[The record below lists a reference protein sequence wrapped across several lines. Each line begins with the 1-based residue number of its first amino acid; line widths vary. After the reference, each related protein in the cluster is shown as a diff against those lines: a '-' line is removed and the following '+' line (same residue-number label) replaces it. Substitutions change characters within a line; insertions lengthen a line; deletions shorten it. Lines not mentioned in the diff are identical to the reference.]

1 LTGSSPCSPGN
12 NGYNGARGFS
22 TLRVFAVWVSGIKGS
37 PLFVA
42 VGGFRSEVGD
52 PKALVKAVSE
62 ATAPHA
68 VQLLD
73 AGRVAGRDHLFMA
86 AVNAAKSTETGLAV
100 SKSITVEAIL
110 YASAQDQIT
119 KALALLGVT
128 SKSSTV
134 ALMVFAPSRAEAEDA
149 YRKAAKLLGKE
160 DDGVLEID
168 DAKAASLRKTYGI
181 GELELR
187 AAGGASALG
196 RLVVERGALLS
207 LRR

>member
-1 LTGSSPCSPGN
+1 M
-12 NGYNGARGFS
+12 
-22 TLRVFAVWVSGIKGS
+22 WVSGIKGS

-42 VGGFRSEVGD
+42 IGGFRVKVKD
-52 PKALVKAVSE
+52 PKTLVMMVSKAS
-62 ATAPHA
+62 APNVA
-68 VQLLD
+68 QIID

-86 AVNAAKSTETGLAV
+86 SVNAAKSTETGMAV

-128 SKSSTV
+128 TKSTAV
-134 ALMVFAPSRAEAEDA
+134 ALLVFAPSRGEAEKS
-149 YRKAAKLLGKE
+149 YGKAAELLGEE
-160 DDGVLEID
+160 DDDVLEID
-168 DAKAASLRKTYGI
+168 DAKAASLRKTYDI
-181 GELELR
+181 GDKELE
-187 AAGGASALG
+187 AAGGPSALG

>member
-1 LTGSSPCSPGN
+1 M
-12 NGYNGARGFS
+12 
-22 TLRVFAVWVSGIKGS
+22 WVSGIKGS

-42 VGGFRSEVGD
+42 IGGFCTSVGD

-62 ATAPHA
+62 ATAPHV
-68 VQLLD
+68 VQIMD
-73 AGRVAGRDHLFMA
+73 AGKVAGCDHLFMA

-119 KALALLGVT
+119 KALAMLGIT
-128 SKSSTV
+128 AKSTTV
-134 ALMVFAPSRAEAEDA
+134 ALIVFAPSRTEAEKA
-149 YRKAAKLLGKE
+149 YAKAAKLLEKE
-160 DDGVLEID
+160 DDSVLEID
-168 DAKAASLRKTYGI
+168 DSKVASLRKTYGI

-187 AAGGASALG
+187 AAGGPASLG
-196 RLVVERGALLS
+196 RLIVERGALLS